1 MAEVDYY
8 GGKLFD
14 DAYHVY
20 VSSTIFDL
28 GETFSL
34 ENVSEGPLYASLR
47 VSLFAMAEASS
58 IVGTAKAE
66 AYADVYGADAYFADA
81 DGYFGA
87 EERLSPEAVAALI
100 SGLSVMAKS
109 DGETSVS
116 RNRIHDFEFLL
127 NPGEAFN
134 LDYFLL
140 PTFGYLENTPV
151 APVPLPAGAPLLLAA
166 LGAIALPRARHLLVR

>member
-1 MAEVDYY
+1 
-8 GGKLFD
+8 
-14 DAYHVY
+14 
-20 VSSTIFDL
+20 
-28 GETFSL
+28 
-34 ENVSEGPLYASLR
+34 
-47 VSLFAMAEASS
+47 MAEASS

-87 EERLSPEAVAALI
+87 EERLSPEAVAALT

-109 DGETSVS
+109 DGET
-116 RNRIHDFEFLL
+116 
-127 NPGEAFN
+127 FN

-140 PTFGYLENTPV
+140 PTFGYLENTPA

-166 LGAIALPRARHLLVR
+166 LGAIALPRVRHLLAR